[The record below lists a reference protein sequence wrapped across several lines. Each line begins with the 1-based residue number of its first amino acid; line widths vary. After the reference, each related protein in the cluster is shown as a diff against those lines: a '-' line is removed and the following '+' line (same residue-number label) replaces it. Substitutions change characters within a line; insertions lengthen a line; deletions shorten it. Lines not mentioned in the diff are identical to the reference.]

1 MRCSTGQ
8 PAKSASCTG
17 SGWAKNCGRAS
28 PRTSRSARRVPLQ
41 PRLRAGSVPRP
52 KMLREVGDRTPQPKL
67 PAGWT
72 VCEVDGEQNWG
83 ERVETHREVCTLR
96 GSRSQRS
103 VGCGRRPSTTHGSS
117 VGGGGGRPS
126 SRRRVS
132 ELGGSSREG
141 SRMEGLQTI
150 GSALLTLGRVA
161 MAVALSLDERL
172 GLERDRRR
180 RSPLVRTACR
190 DRLRYSLIFGLES
203 IGAVA
208 LLLVGMVLFAAWTSA
223 RRAGTCRGLL

>member
-1 MRCSTGQ
+1 
-8 PAKSASCTG
+8 
-17 SGWAKNCGRAS
+17 
-28 PRTSRSARRVPLQ
+28 
-41 PRLRAGSVPRP
+41 
-52 KMLREVGDRTPQPKL
+52 
-67 PAGWT
+67 
-72 VCEVDGEQNWG
+72 
-83 ERVETHREVCTLR
+83 
-96 GSRSQRS
+96 
-103 VGCGRRPSTTHGSS
+103 
-117 VGGGGGRPS
+117 
-126 SRRRVS
+126 
-132 ELGGSSREG
+132 
-141 SRMEGLQTI
+141 MEGLQTI

-190 DRLRYSLIFGLES
+190 DRLRYSLIFGLER